1 VNCAGVGLYASA
13 CDGDTAAVK
22 RLFDINLFA
31 ALEMVRLIR
40 PHLKA
45 ARDATVVNVGS
56 VGGYVSLPWSTM
68 YCASKG
74 ALHCLSDGLRR
85 ELRPQGIRV
94 ISVVPGVITTEFRD
108 RALGGTKPPDG
119 VFRSVHYA
127 ISAARMAE
135 CIVRG
140 IEKDR
145 KEVVAPWT
153 ARGFRL
159 VNSLFPGM
167 VDWYCTRICPP
178 HRRNA

>member
-1 VNCAGVGLYASA
+1 
-13 CDGDTAAVK
+13 
-22 RLFDINLFA
+22 LFA

-68 YCASKG
+68 YCASK
-74 ALHCLSDGLRR
+74 
-85 ELRPQGIRV
+85 
-94 ISVVPGVITTEFRD
+94 GVITTEFRD